1 MAISI
6 GTVSYA
12 AAAMAFLF
20 LSVLLVTTWR
30 GRLPGMLLIAGSL
43 TTVMWAGVAAYLA
56 AWPNAPQLV
65 GEVLEVLRSAVW
77 IAFLLVLLGYSRK
90 QAGPLRLAAMA
101 LAAYCGI
108 VLAATLYSGGVSPA
122 RPEMFGILSSLVLAV
137 AGMVLVEQF
146 YRNVPQQQRWG
157 IKFLCLGLGGMF
169 ACDFYLY
176 SDALLFR
183 RVDADIWAARGV
195 VNAMV
200 VPLLAVATA
209 RNPKW
214 SLDVSVS
221 RHILF
226 HSTAML
232 GAAVYL
238 LVMAAAGYYIRYFG
252 GSWGAVLQVTFL
264 FGAVLL
270 LFVILFSGTLRA
282 RLKVFLSKNFF
293 SYHYDYREEWLR
305 FTRTLSEG
313 EPGVQLY
320 ERSVQAIA
328 ELVDSSGGALWLSQD
343 VGVFEQVA
351 HWNMPSAKGREQ
363 RDSPLCQFLER
374 RQWVVNLEEYE
385 AQPESYDGLEIPDW
399 LRSIPRVWL
408 VVPLILHE
416 RLLGFIVL
424 ARSKGKINL
433 NWEVSDLLKTAGR
446 QAASYLAQLEAAKA
460 LLVARQ
466 FESFNRMSAFV
477 VHDLKNLVSQ
487 HSLLL
492 SNADKHKHKPAFQE
506 DMIET
511 IAQSV
516 EKMKRL
522 LLQLRGGYTL
532 EPPTPIA
539 LEDLV
544 QQVVAARSAL
554 KPAPRL
560 EAGDGEV
567 SVVAHRARL
576 ERVIGH
582 LIQNAI
588 EATPPEGHVVVKL
601 LRQNGSAVIAIA
613 DTGCGMSEQF
623 MRHRLFKPFESTKAT
638 GMGIG
643 TYEARE
649 YVREL
654 GGRIEVETRE
664 ARGTIFRVVLPLY
677 VPERAPELGVA
688 VEGHG

>member
-12 AAAMAFLF
+12 VAAMAFF
-20 LSVLLVTTWR
+20 FFSVLLATTWR
-30 GRLPGMLLIAGSL
+30 GRLQGMLLAMACLG
-43 TTVMWAGVAAYLA
+43 TAMWAGVAAYLA
-56 AWPNAPQLV
+56 ALPHAIMHV
-65 GEVLEVLRSAVW
+65 VEVLEVLRSAFW
-77 IAFLLVLLGYSRK
+77 FAFLMVLLGYSRK
-90 QAGPLRLAAMA
+90 AVRPLRRAALGLVVFCA
-101 LAAYCGI
+101 V
-108 VLAATLYSGGVSPA
+108 VLAATLYSGVASTP
-122 RPEMFGILSSLVLAV
+122 RTETFGILGRLVLAV
-137 AGMVLVEQF
+137 IGIVLVEQL
-146 YRNVPQQQRWG
+146 YRNVQPQQRWG

-169 ACDFYLY
+169 AYDFYLY
-176 SDALLFR
+176 SDALLFQ
-183 RVDADIWAARGV
+183 RVNAAIWDARGA

-214 SLDVSVS
+214 SLDVAVS
-221 RHILF
+221 RRILF

-238 LVMAAAGYYIRYFG
+238 LAMAAAGYYIRYFG

-264 FGAVLL
+264 FGAVVL
-270 LFVILFSGTLRA
+270 LFMILFSGTLRA

-293 SYHYDYREEWLR
+293 SYRYDYREEWLR

-320 ERSVQAIA
+320 ERSIEAIA
-328 ELVDSSGGALWLSQD
+328 ELVDSPGGALWLSRD
-343 VGVFEQVA
+343 AGVLEQVA

-363 RDSPLCQFLER
+363 RDSPLCQFVER
-374 RQWVVNLEEYE
+374 RQWVISLEDYE
-385 AQPESYDGLEIPDW
+385 MRPESYDGLEIPDW
-399 LRSIPRVWL
+399 LRSIPHAWL

-416 RLLGFIVL
+416 RLLGFVVL

-433 NWEVSDLLKTAGR
+433 DWEVNDLLKTAGR
-446 QAASYLAQLEAAKA
+446 QAASYLAQLEAASA

-492 SNADKHKHKPAFQE
+492 SNAHKHKHEPAFQE

-511 IAQSV
+511 VAQSV

-522 LLQLRGGYTL
+522 LLQLRGGDTP
-532 EPPTPIA
+532 EPPAPVA
-539 LEDLV
+539 LEGLV
-544 QQVVAARSAL
+544 QQVVAAKSAL

-560 EAGDGEV
+560 EARDGAV
-567 SVVAHRARL
+567 KVLAHRARL

-588 EATPPEGHVVVKL
+588 EATPPEGQVVVQL
-601 LRQNGSAVIAIA
+601 SRQDGSAIIVIA

-623 MRHRLFKPFESTKAT
+623 MRYRLFKPFESTKST

-654 GGRIEVETRE
+654 GGRIEVETQE
-664 ARGTIFRVVLPLY
+664 ARGTRFRVVLPLH
-677 VPERAPELGVA
+677 VPERASEPGA
-688 VEGHG
+688 TRDGQG

>member
-30 GRLPGMLLIAGSL
+30 GRLQGMLLAVACLG
-43 TTVMWAGVAAYLA
+43 TAMWAGVAAYLA
-56 AWPNAPQLV
+56 ARPNAAMLAA
-65 GEVLEVLRSAVW
+65 EVLEILRSAVW
-77 IAFLLVLLGYSRK
+77 FAFLMVLLGYSRK
-90 QAGPLRLAAMA
+90 AVGPLRRVAVGLAVF
-101 LAAYCGI
+101 CGV
-108 VLAATLYSGGVSPA
+108 VLAATLYSGVVSAP
-122 RPEMFGILSSLVLAV
+122 RPEIFGIPGRLVLAV
-137 AGMVLVEQF
+137 IGIVLVEQL
-146 YRNVPQQQRWG
+146 YRNVQPQQRWG

-169 ACDFYLY
+169 AYDFYLY
-176 SDALLFR
+176 SDALLFQH
-183 RVDADIWAARGV
+183 VNADIWAARGV
-195 VNAMV
+195 VNAIV

-221 RHILF
+221 RRILF

-238 LVMAAAGYYIRYFG
+238 LAMAAAGYYIRYFG
-252 GSWGAVLQVTFL
+252 GNWGAMLQVTFL

-305 FTRTLSEG
+305 FTRTLSKG

-320 ERSVQAIA
+320 ERSIQAIA

-374 RQWVVNLEEYE
+374 LQWVVNLEEYE
-385 AQPESYDGLEIPDW
+385 AQPELYDGLEIPDW
-399 LRSIPRVWL
+399 LRSIPHAWL

-416 RLLGFIVL
+416 RLLGFVVL

-433 NWEVSDLLKTAGR
+433 DWEVNDLLKTAGR

-511 IAQSV
+511 VAQSV

-522 LLQLRGGYTL
+522 LLQLQGGYTL
-532 EPPTPIA
+532 EPPAPVA
-539 LEDLV
+539 LEELV
-544 QQVVAARSAL
+544 QQVVAARSGL

-560 EAGDGEV
+560 EAGDGAV

-588 EATPPEGHVVVKL
+588 EATPPEGHVVVQL

-623 MRHRLFKPFESTKAT
+623 MRYRLFKPFESTKST

-664 ARGTIFRVVLPLY
+664 AQGTLFRVVLPLY

>member
-1 MAISI
+1 
-6 GTVSYA
+6 
-12 AAAMAFLF
+12 
-20 LSVLLVTTWR
+20 
-30 GRLPGMLLIAGSL
+30 
-43 TTVMWAGVAAYLA
+43 
-56 AWPNAPQLV
+56 
-65 GEVLEVLRSAVW
+65 
-77 IAFLLVLLGYSRK
+77 
-90 QAGPLRLAAMA
+90 
-101 LAAYCGI
+101 
-108 VLAATLYSGGVSPA
+108 
-122 RPEMFGILSSLVLAV
+122 
-137 AGMVLVEQF
+137 
-146 YRNVPQQQRWG
+146 
-157 IKFLCLGLGGMF
+157 
-169 ACDFYLY
+169 
-176 SDALLFR
+176 
-183 RVDADIWAARGV
+183 
-195 VNAMV
+195 MV

-221 RHILF
+221 RRILF
-226 HSTAML
+226 HSTAIL

-252 GSWGAVLQVTFL
+252 GSWGAMLQVTFL

-270 LFVILFSGTLRA
+270 LFAILFSGTLRA

-293 SYHYDYREEWLR
+293 SYRYDYREEWLH
-305 FTRTLSEG
+305 FTGTLSEG

-320 ERSVQAIA
+320 ERSIQAIA
-328 ELVDSSGGALWLSQD
+328 ELVDSPGGALWLSQD
-343 VGVFEQVA
+343 EGVFEQVA
-351 HWNMPSAKGREQ
+351 HWNMPSAKGREL

-374 RQWVVNLEEYE
+374 RQWVISLEEHE
-385 AQPESYDGLEIPDW
+385 AQPELYDSLEIPDW
-399 LRSIPRVWL
+399 LRSIPHAWL
-408 VVPLILHE
+408 VVPLMLHE
-416 RLLGFIVL
+416 RLLGFVVL
-424 ARSKGKINL
+424 ARSKAKINL
-433 NWEVSDLLKTAGR
+433 NWEVNDLLKTAGR
-446 QAASYLAQLEAAKA
+446 QAASYLAQLEAARA

-466 FESFNRMSAFV
+466 FESFNRMSAFL

-492 SNADKHKHKPAFQE
+492 SNADKHKHKPEFQE

-522 LLQLRGGYTL
+522 LLQLRGSYAL
-532 EPPTPIA
+532 EPPAPVA

-544 QQVVAARSAL
+544 QQVVAARSGL

-560 EAGDGEV
+560 EAGDGVV

-588 EATPPEGHVVVKL
+588 EATPPEGHVVVQL
-601 LRQNGSAVIAIA
+601 LRQDGTAVIAIA

-623 MRHRLFKPFESTKAT
+623 IRYQLFKPFESTKST

-654 GGRIEVETRE
+654 GGRIEVESRE
-664 ARGTIFRVVLPLY
+664 AQGTVFRVVLPLHAAG
-677 VPERAPELGVA
+677 RAAEPGVA
-688 VEGHG
+688 VEVHG